1 MCYWEN
7 KGVLLLLAPNSHVF
21 HISDN
26 LISIFMDNWANH
38 WQAIY
43 SLLSTECIVIVPW
56 VTWLVGNEEE
66 DSEESLLVEL
76 LRFLSFAAVVVFVS
90 WMVGVKKSIES

>member
-1 MCYWEN
+1 
-7 KGVLLLLAPNSHVF
+7 
-21 HISDN
+21 
-26 LISIFMDNWANH
+26 MDNWANH

-43 SLLSTECIVIVPW
+43 SLSTEYTEILPW

-76 LRFLSFAAVVVFVS
+76 LRFLSFAAVPVFVS

>member
-1 MCYWEN
+1 
-7 KGVLLLLAPNSHVF
+7 
-21 HISDN
+21 
-26 LISIFMDNWANH
+26 MDNWANH

-43 SLLSTECIVIVPW
+43 SLSTEYTEILPW

-76 LRFLSFAAVVVFVS
+76 LRFLSFAAVGFCFVDG
-90 WMVGVKKSIES
+90 WR